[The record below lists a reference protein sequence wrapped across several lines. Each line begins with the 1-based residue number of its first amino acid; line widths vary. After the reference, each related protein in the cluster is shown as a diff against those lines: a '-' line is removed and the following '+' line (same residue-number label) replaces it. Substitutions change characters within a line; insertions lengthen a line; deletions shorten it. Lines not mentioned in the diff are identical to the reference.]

1 MTSASFGVT
10 LGIMTKKHAADF
22 DARWWKVIDLTTG
35 KHIDHVVFADDE
47 TGEYQTVIP
56 MQKERELLTIDHVGD
71 IRLVNT
77 LWELPLAVSE
87 TGDPDY
93 PFGVYVVSPEGYT
106 TDHVASFQSLRDA
119 QGHIDWIKKQEK

>member
-1 MTSASFGVT
+1 
-10 LGIMTKKHAADF
+10 MTKKHAADF

-35 KHIDHVVFADDE
+35 KHIDHVVEADDE
-47 TGEYQTVIP
+47 TGEYSVIQQISYEVTP
-56 MQKERELLTIDHVGD
+56 RIPIIDTRRGR
-71 IRLVNT
+71 IKLVNT
-77 LWELPLAVSE
+77 PWELPLAVSE

-119 QGHIDWIKKQEK
+119 QGHIDWIKKQGETTNVTVT